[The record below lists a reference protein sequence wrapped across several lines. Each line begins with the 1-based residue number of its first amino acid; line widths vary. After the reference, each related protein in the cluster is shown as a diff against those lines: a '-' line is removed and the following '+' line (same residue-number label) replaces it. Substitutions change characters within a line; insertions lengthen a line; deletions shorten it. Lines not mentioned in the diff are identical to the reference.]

1 MDKTIQYLKVEID
14 SIKKT
19 QIEKNEEME
28 NLDNQ
33 TVTTYISFIN
43 RTKEMVERISGIE
56 DMIE

>member
-1 MDKTIQYLKVEID
+1 MGKTIQYLKVEID

-28 NLDNQ
+28 NVDNQ

>member
-1 MDKTIQYLKVEID
+1 MEID

-28 NLDNQ
+28 NVDNQ